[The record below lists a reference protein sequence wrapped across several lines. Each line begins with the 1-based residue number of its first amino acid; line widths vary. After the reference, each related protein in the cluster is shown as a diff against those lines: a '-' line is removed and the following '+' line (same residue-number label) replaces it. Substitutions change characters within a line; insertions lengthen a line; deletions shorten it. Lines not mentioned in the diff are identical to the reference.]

1 MASAYDA
8 TKVSLFPPPPPTL
21 SPISVGLALTARC
34 RSLQHT
40 AEETVEKAKE
50 TGSSWFGW
58 GSSKAEENK
67 KDAANKVEQGAD
79 KVKSEAQKR
88 Q

>member
-1 MASAYDA
+1 MTRPRFASF
-8 TKVSLFPPPPPTL
+8 LFPHFVPN
-21 SPISVGLALTARC
+21 SRWLALTARC
-34 RSLQHT
+34 RFLQHT

-67 KDAANKVEQGAD
+67 KEAANKVEQGAD